1 MTYFPN
7 TNEDT
12 KYSEILI
19 SLSCIKYLGLSNG
32 VNDLIFL
39 IEKSAENHTV
49 DWKQAY
55 QEVYKFFQQS
65 KKQRESP
72 IEEEEEEEEEE
83 ELEGR
88 GGGGGQ

>member
-1 MTYFPN
+1 M
-7 TNEDT
+7 
-12 KYSEILI
+12 
-19 SLSCIKYLGLSNG
+19 
-32 VNDLIFL
+32 
-39 IEKSAENHTV
+39 

-72 IEEEEEEEEEE
+72 VEEEEEEE

-88 GGGGGQ
+88 GVSRRLARSGEGGNG

>member
-1 MTYFPN
+1 LKTL
-7 TNEDT
+7 
-12 KYSEILI
+12 YSEILI

-72 IEEEEEEEEEE
+72 VEEEEEEE

-88 GGGGGQ
+88 GVSRRLARSGGGGNG